1 MKYEIGKTIINRC
14 TGEKITIISANF
26 GHYRC
31 SVESKDGVFYF
42 AEYERHELERISKE
56 VR

>member
-1 MKYEIGKTIINRC
+1 MKYAIGKTITNRL

-31 SVESKDGVFYF
+31 SVETKDGVFYF
-42 AEYERHELERISKE
+42 AEYERHELDRITEE